1 MKFPGYNFPTVSI
14 ALLLILFYAK
24 QRLLSIFFEKNNKKK
39 SVDNMS
45 KLKNSARENIKA
57 VPICKKRQNSVDKFG
72 IKYIIKVYR

>member
-1 MKFPGYNFPTVSI
+1 MKFPGYNFLTVSI
-14 ALLLILFYAK
+14 ALLLVLFYAK

-57 VPICKKRQNSVDKFG
+57 APICKKLQNSVDKFG